1 VTVPNSMQSAM
12 AKCALEQLTFVQ
24 RVKATDAHE
33 QARLDSRGYGGSC
46 PPGYLVGI
54 SHNGLLAISLSANLE
69 KPEVVTEQ
77 LKHDHSQGKDVCL
90 LIVLLTQQDL

>member
-1 VTVPNSMQSAM
+1 MHMSKLV
-12 AKCALEQLTFVQ
+12 
-24 RVKATDAHE
+24 
-33 QARLDSRGYGGSC
+33 DSRGYGGSC
-46 PPGYLVGI
+46 PPGYLMGI